1 MEWSQVDFERA
12 EMHVRCAKN
21 GKSMPHPIRGD
32 ELRELRKESTGTFV
46 FTTARGAP
54 FTTDSFNWMVK
65 TGGREG

>member
-1 MEWSQVDFERA
+1 
-12 EMHVRCAKN
+12 
-21 GKSMPHPIRGD
+21 MPPPIRGE
-32 ELRELRKESTGTFV
+32 ELRELRNESTGTFV